1 MKGIILAG
9 GKGSRL
15 YPTTKII
22 TKSLLPIYNKP
33 MIFYPLSTLM
43 LSGIKDILIISSPN
57 HIDKFKKLLG
67 NGKEYGIKLSYKT
80 QDKPEG
86 IAQAFII
93 AEEFIGNDDV
103 CLILGDN
110 IFYGKI
116 LPSIL
121 LNTKKYIED
130 NNESI
135 IFGYYVNDPER
146 YGVIEFNNNDEI
158 TSIVEKPSN
167 PKSNYAVVGLY
178 YYKNDVVNI
187 AKQIKPSKRGELE
200 ITDVNLEFLRQ
211 KRLKANIFDAVFWL
225 DTGTHESLTEASNF
239 IKTIEEREG
248 KRVSCIEEI
257 AYKYKYINKV
267 GLKKIIDY
275 YNNDYGNYLKRLLN
289 DNN

>member
-200 ITDVNLEFLRQ
+200 ITDINLEFLRQ

-225 DTGTHESLTEASNF
+225 DTGTHESLVEASNF

-257 AYKYKYINKV
+257 AYKYKYISKA

-275 YNNDYGNYLKRLLN
+275 YSNDYGNYLKRLLN